1 MIAMLRRRLMS
12 NMAKAKNIA
21 VGIVTATTESS
32 GAGGI
37 NKRSLLT
44 VIDLDFMPTNVVVVR
59 TEAASQNI
67 LCVWDSTGYYN
78 GANGTAS
85 VTVTR
90 SFNANGFVME
100 KIGSIVGAG
109 LFDGTYNYVAWQ
121 E

>member
-21 VGIVTATTESS
+21 TGIATATAESS

-37 NKRSLLT
+37 YKRSLLT
-44 VIDLDFMPTNVVVVR
+44 VSDLDFMPTNVVVVR
-59 TEAASQNI
+59 TETASRGI
-67 LCVWDSTGYYN
+67 SYVWDSTGYYIGSN
-78 GANGTAS
+78 GIG
-85 VTVTR
+85 VTTITR

-100 KIGSIVGAG
+100 KEGSTGSSD
-109 LFDGTYNYVAWQ
+109 LFGGTYNYVAWQ

>member
-21 VGIVTATTESS
+21 TGTVTATDESY
-32 GAGGI
+32 GPGGLSR
-37 NKRSLLT
+37 RSLLT
-44 VIDLDFMPTNVVVVR
+44 VSDLDFMPTNVVVVR
-59 TEAASQNI
+59 TGAGLQNI
-67 LCVWDSTGYYN
+67 LYMWDSIGYCLISN
-78 GANGTAS
+78 QAS
-85 VTVTR
+85 TKTVTR

-100 KIGSIVGAG
+100 STGSAGTGG

>member
-1 MIAMLRRRLMS
+1 MIPMLRRRLMS

-21 VGIVTATTESS
+21 VGTVTATIESS
-32 GAGGI
+32 GTGGL
-37 NKRSLLT
+37 NKRSLLI
-44 VIDLDFMPTNVVVVR
+44 VSDLDFMPTNVVVVR

-67 LCVWDSTGYYN
+67 LCVWDSTCYYVSSN
-78 GANGTAS
+78 GVATEAI
-85 VTVTR
+85 TR

-100 KIGSIVGAG
+100 KTGSLVGAG

>member
-21 VGIVTATTESS
+21 VGTVNATSESYEMT
-32 GAGGI
+32 
-37 NKRSLLT
+37 KQRSLLT
-44 VIDLDFMPTNVVVVR
+44 VSDLDFMPTNVVVVR
-59 TEAASQNI
+59 AQAASQHI
-67 LCVWDSTGYYN
+67 LCVWDSTGYYV
-78 GANGTAS
+78 GANGVVAK
-85 VTVTR
+85 TVTR

-100 KIGSIVGAG
+100 TTGLKMGPG